1 MYTCIN
7 CTLLYLC
14 TVIAQYIYIVI
25 YIFTEYIYIH
35 ILYTLSEI
43 VIDYCGAEKHLP
55 CVCVLILSIVLA
67 LHLCLR
73 LSRRIHLYVC
83 AYQSTRVP
91 ACRRVYTAFSTL
103 CSQLIGLLLA
113 SVCAILSRM
122 HVFLL
127 LSRVSEAQPHA
138 YIVCPNT
145 DTACCDKNTLTLL
158 KIMSG

>member
-113 SVCAILSRM
+113 SVCAILSRTCSCCCPGSPKRSRT
-122 HVFLL
+122 HI
-127 LSRVSEAQPHA
+127 LSAQIQTLHA
-138 YIVCPNT
+138 VTRIRLHY
-145 DTACCDKNTLTLL
+145 
-158 KIMSG
+158 